1 MYGSSQ
7 RVKDIPA
14 FMFGCT
20 SGSGVFI
27 WKHAAL
33 SHPRV
38 YGVFE
43 VFRFKAKLRFCL
55 SSSACTLLCHFR
67 VVLQL
72 LAGRAA
78 VKALD
83 FPGELHCCYA
93 HAEITFTFSQAHYGT
108 VHYVLLVY
116 F

>member
-1 MYGSSQ
+1 MYSSYQ
-7 RVKDIPA
+7 TRRVKAIHA
-14 FMFGCT
+14 FMFSCT
-20 SGSGVFI
+20 SGSGPFI

-38 YGVFE
+38 YGAFE
-43 VFRFKAKLRFCL
+43 VFSISGQAQGSVCLR
-55 SSSACTLLCHFR
+55 LCHFG

-83 FPGELHCCYA
+83 FPEELHGCYA
-93 HAEITFTFSQAHYGT
+93 HTLRLPLPSHKLTMTLA
-108 VHYVLLVY
+108 LLVY